1 MKKIV
6 LAITGASGA
15 IYARQFL
22 QFARAKPDMELFV
35 VASEN
40 AHAVFQTELGAP
52 LREFWPR
59 LHSPKDFNVP
69 YVSGS
74 AKMDAMLIMPCSM
87 GTLGRIANGI
97 SNDAIT
103 RAADVFLKERR
114 PLVLVPR
121 ETPLNLI
128 QLRNMVTLTE
138 AGAIILPA
146 MPSFYSGQKSL
157 EDATL
162 TVVARIL
169 DQLKIEHDLVKRWRT
184 QA

>member
-1 MKKIV
+1 M
-6 LAITGASGA
+6 A
-15 IYARQFL
+15 
-22 QFARAKPDMELFV
+22 
-35 VASEN
+35 ASEN
-40 AHAVFQTELGAP
+40 AHSVFATELGAP
-52 LREFWPR
+52 LQEFWPR
-59 LHSPKDFNVP
+59 IYSPKDFNVP

-74 AKMDAMLIMPCSM
+74 AKIDAMVILPCSV
-87 GTLGRIANGI
+87 GTLGRIANGV

-103 RAADVFLKERR
+103 RAADVFLKEGR
-114 PLVLVPR
+114 PLILVPR

-138 AGAIILPA
+138 AGAVILPA
-146 MPSFYSGQKSL
+146 MPSFYGGQKSL